1 MPLWCASA
9 RAESGQGCAV
19 LALRTQCAG
28 AMVPTHPAPARA
40 AAPAVSGAKKRHIRQ
55 SHEPRSSKS
64 ARTKSLSQSRQYST
78 DDKCQVTC
86 QKRKTLFSLLPL
98 LFQICIFVSRNVRP
112 RHSHRRAH
120 PRLPVAALRGRL
132 GGVLGPSRADRV
144 VRRQTEPNNNK
155 VHRAVAH
162 SAVEAHAARFF
173 SEHPSRWRWGLSHC
187 PGPL

>member
-1 MPLWCASA
+1 MRAQRVAKVVRCWLCVHSA
-9 RAESGQGCAV
+9 G
-19 LALRTQCAG
+19 AG

-64 ARTKSLSQSRQYST
+64 ARTKSLSQRQSHNSLSHL
-78 DDKCQVTC
+78 
-86 QKRKTLFSLLPL
+86 QKSHVNKTLLPL

-173 SEHPSRWRWGLSHC
+173 SEHPSRWRWGFCHC

>member
-1 MPLWCASA
+1 MVC
-9 RAESGQGCAV
+9 
-19 LALRTQCAG
+19 QCARREWPTKVVRCWLCVHSVRVRWSG
-28 AMVPTHPAPARA
+28 PDRTHPAPARA

-64 ARTKSLSQSRQYST
+64 ARTKSLSQRQSHNSLA
-78 DDKCQVTC
+78 KVT
-86 QKRKTLFSLLPL
+86 RHVNKTLLPL

-162 SAVEAHAARFF
+162 SAVEAHAARLF
-173 SEHPSRWRWGLSHC
+173 SEHPSRWRWGLCHC